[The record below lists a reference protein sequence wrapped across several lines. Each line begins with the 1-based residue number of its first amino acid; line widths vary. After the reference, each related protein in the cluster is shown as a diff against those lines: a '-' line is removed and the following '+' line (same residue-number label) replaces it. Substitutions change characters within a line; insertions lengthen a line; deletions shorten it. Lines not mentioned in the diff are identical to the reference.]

1 MSSVRLSDLR
11 RTTSFRLA
19 LLFLA
24 LFGAG
29 SLTLFGFLYW
39 QTAGYLKSGTDEWLA
54 REITSLVAASP
65 SELIERLN
73 EHVARD
79 PEGNRPFALFDP
91 AGSEV
96 AGNVANL
103 PTPSLPYDRPYEF
116 RLNRRGETVSFR
128 GLAHRLPS
136 GDIVLVSQNVHEM
149 HEFRELLVGAMAWGG
164 LLVLVMGLAGAAVI
178 GAGSVRR
185 IDEIARAIEC
195 IVNGNLA
202 ERLPTRGTAGDL
214 DRLVDVVN
222 GMLDDIERLMHEV
235 KGASD
240 AIAHD
245 LRTPLT
251 RLLAGLERAGRRA
264 ASADEFAAAVD
275 EAIVETKAVLS
286 TFGAML
292 RISEVEDGAR
302 RTGFTTL
309 DLAALAG
316 DVTEFYEPLAEGKG
330 VSFSLKDESG
340 GSARMAGDPSLLFE
354 AIGNLIDNAIKFTPS
369 GGRVTVRVF
378 RENENLGVIVDD
390 TGPGIPA
397 EEREAVLRRFYRAE
411 RSRHTPG
418 SGLGLSLVAAVA
430 RLHGLALVIED
441 ASPGCRVT
449 LRREDASTWPTLAAA
464 LTQGVLPAAL
474 GR

>member
-1 MSSVRLSDLR
+1 VRLSDLR

-19 LLFLA
+19 LVFLA
-24 LFGAG
+24 LFGAA

-39 QTAGYLKSGTDEWLA
+39 QTAGYLNSGTDEWLA
-54 REITSLVAASP
+54 REVTSLVAASP
-65 SELIERLN
+65 SELIARLN
-73 EHVARD
+73 EHAARD
-79 PEGNRPFALFDP
+79 PEGNRPFALFDA
-91 AGSEV
+91 AGNEV

-103 PTPSLPYDRPYEF
+103 PAPSLPYDHPYEF
-116 RLNRRGETVSFR
+116 RLNRGGEAVSFR
-128 GLAHRLPS
+128 GLAQRLPS
-136 GDIVLVSQNVHEM
+136 GDIVLVSQNVHDM

-164 LLVLVMGLAGAAVI
+164 LLVLIMGLAGAAVI

-185 IDEIARAIEC
+185 IDEVARAIER

-235 KGASD
+235 KGVSD

-275 EAIVETKAVLS
+275 EAIGETKAVLS

-309 DLAALAG
+309 DLAALAA

-340 GSARMAGDPSLLFE
+340 GSGKMAGDPSLLFE
-354 AIGNLIDNAIKFTPS
+354 AIGNLVDNAIKFTPS

-378 RENENLGVIVDD
+378 RENENLGVIVAD

-397 EEREAVLRRFYRAE
+397 GEREAVLRRFYRAE

-430 RLHGLALVIED
+430 RLHGLDLVIED
-441 ASPGCRVT
+441 ARPGCRVT
-449 LRREDASTWPTLAAA
+449 LRREGESTWPPLATAVTQGALAAA
-464 LTQGVLPAAL
+464 VGK
-474 GR
+474 

>member
-1 MSSVRLSDLR
+1 
-11 RTTSFRLA
+11 
-19 LLFLA
+19 
-24 LFGAG
+24 
-29 SLTLFGFLYW
+29 
-39 QTAGYLKSGTDEWLA
+39 
-54 REITSLVAASP
+54 
-65 SELIERLN
+65 
-73 EHVARD
+73 
-79 PEGNRPFALFDP
+79 
-91 AGSEV
+91 
-96 AGNVANL
+96 
-103 PTPSLPYDRPYEF
+103 
-116 RLNRRGETVSFR
+116 
-128 GLAHRLPS
+128 
-136 GDIVLVSQNVHEM
+136 
-149 HEFRELLVGAMAWGG
+149 MAWGG
-164 LLVLVMGLAGAAVI
+164 LLVLIMGLAGAAMI

-185 IDEIARAIEC
+185 IDEVARAIER
-195 IVNGNLA
+195 IVKGNLA

-235 KGASD
+235 KGVSD
-240 AIAHD
+240 GIAHD

-264 ASADEFAAAVD
+264 GSVDEFAAAVD

-302 RTGFTTL
+302 RTGFTAL
-309 DLAALAG
+309 DLAALAA

-340 GSARMAGDPSLLFE
+340 RSAKMAGDPSLLFE
-354 AIGNLIDNAIKFTPS
+354 AIGNLVDNAIKFTPS
-369 GGRVTVRVF
+369 GGRVTVLVL
-378 RENENLGVIVDD
+378 RENENLSVIVTD

-430 RLHGLALVIED
+430 RLHSLDLVIED
-441 ASPGCRVT
+441 AKPGCRVT
-449 LRREDASTWPTLAAA
+449 LRREGASTSPTLAPAV
-464 LTQGVLPAAL
+464 TQGALPAAL

>member
-19 LLFLA
+19 LMFLA
-24 LFGAG
+24 LFGTA

-54 REITSLVAASP
+54 REVTSLVAASP
-65 SELIERLN
+65 SQLIAHLQ
-73 EHVARD
+73 EHAAHD
-79 PEGNRPFALFDP
+79 PEANRPFALFDA
-91 AGSEV
+91 AGNKV
-96 AGNVANL
+96 AGNMAKL
-103 PTPSLPYDRPYEF
+103 PTPSLPLDRPFEF
-116 RLNRRGETVSFR
+116 KLNRGDELLPFR
-128 GLAHRLPS
+128 GLARRLPS
-136 GDIVLVSQNVHEM
+136 GDIVIVSQNVHEM

-164 LLVLVMGLAGAAVI
+164 LLVLIMGLAGAAMI

-185 IDEIARAIEC
+185 IDEVARAIER
-195 IVNGNLA
+195 IVKGNLA

-214 DRLVDVVN
+214 DRLVDAVN

-235 KGASD
+235 KGVSD
-240 AIAHD
+240 AVAHD

-264 ASADEFAAAVD
+264 ASVDEYAAAVD
-275 EAIVETKAVLS
+275 EAIGETKAVLS

-302 RTGFTTL
+302 RVGFKSL
-309 DLAALAG
+309 DLAAIAA
-316 DVTEFYEPLAEGKG
+316 DVTEFYQPLAEVKD

-340 GSARMAGDPSLLFE
+340 GSAKIAGDPSLLFE
-354 AIGNLIDNAIKFTPS
+354 AIGNLVDNAIKFTPPGS
-369 GGRVTVRVF
+369 RVALRIF
-378 RENENLGVIVDD
+378 RANENLGIIVTD

-430 RLHGLALVIED
+430 RLHGLDLVIED
-441 ASPGCRVT
+441 AKPGCRVT
-449 LRREDASTWPTLAAA
+449 LRREGASTWPTLAAA
-464 LTQGVLPAAL
+464 VTQDTLPAAL

>member
-1 MSSVRLSDLR
+1 
-11 RTTSFRLA
+11 
-19 LLFLA
+19 
-24 LFGAG
+24 
-29 SLTLFGFLYW
+29 
-39 QTAGYLKSGTDEWLA
+39 
-54 REITSLVAASP
+54 
-65 SELIERLN
+65 
-73 EHVARD
+73 
-79 PEGNRPFALFDP
+79 LFD
-91 AGSEV
+91 V
-96 AGNVANL
+96 AGHGVAGKVANL
-103 PTPSLPYDRPYEF
+103 PTPSPSDRPFEF
-116 RLNRRGETVSFR
+116 RLNRRGEAVTFR

-164 LLVLVMGLAGAAVI
+164 LLVLIMGLAGAAVI

-185 IDEIARAIEC
+185 IDEVARAIER

-202 ERLPTRGTAGDL
+202 ERLPTRRTAGDL

-235 KGASD
+235 KGVSD
-240 AIAHD
+240 GIAHD

-264 ASADEFAAAVD
+264 ASVDEFAAAVD
-275 EAIVETKAVLS
+275 EAIVETKAVLA

-309 DLAALAG
+309 DLAAIAA
-316 DVTEFYEPLAEGKG
+316 DVRDFYEPLAEGKG
-330 VSFSLKDESG
+330 VSFSLRDESG
-340 GSARMAGDPSLLFE
+340 GSAKMAGDPSLLFE
-354 AIGNLIDNAIKFTPS
+354 AIGNLVDNAIKFTPPGS
-369 GGRVTVRVF
+369 RVTLRVF
-378 RENENLGVIVDD
+378 RANENLGVILTD

-430 RLHGLALVIED
+430 RLHGLDLVIED
-441 ASPGCRVT
+441 AKPGCSVT
-449 LRREDASTWPTLAAA
+449 LRGESNSTCPNLAAA
-464 LTQGVLPAAL
+464 ERSGTSGSC
-474 GR
+474 GK